1 MMLPKCV
8 RLCPSVSGP
17 RDWKV
22 TLQVVRDRLSP
33 WSHGCLPELWN
44 AVTAESQELSFSKTT
59 SNNSSSRKVHR
70 AERALEDGEFRKA
83 VQAISFRGLAPV
95 PLFLERLTPSI
106 MAPPLVCLTCARPIL
121 RKLSTAPHP
130 LMLLKP

>member
-8 RLCPSVSGP
+8 HLCPSVSGP

-44 AVTAESQELSFSKTT
+44 AVTAELQEFSLSKST
-59 SNNSSSRKVHR
+59 SNNSSTSKVHR
-70 AERALEDGEFRKA
+70 AKRALEDGEFRKA
-83 VQAISFRGLAPV
+83 VQALSFRGL
-95 PLFLERLTPSI
+95 TP
-106 MAPPLVCLTCARPIL
+106 
-121 RKLSTAPHP
+121 
-130 LMLLKP
+130 